1 MPTDFSILGVYF
13 PPLLVAALVGLAA
26 ASATL
31 RLMEHRGLVVHFSHP
46 ALVFFALVAI
56 YTVII
61 SSTVIPS

>member
-1 MPTDFSILGVYF
+1 MPTNFSILGVYF
-13 PPLLVAALVGLAA
+13 PPLFIAALVGLAA

-31 RLMEHRGLVVHFSHP
+31 RAMERRGLVVHFSHP
-46 ALVFFALVAI
+46 SLVFFALVTI